1 MKQEKRKMKNKILKF
16 ITWLNV
22 ISFLTS
28 VTLLDS
34 MSYIP
39 LIVALVNITWI
50 SLFILANRERLND
63 YE

>member
-1 MKQEKRKMKNKILKF
+1 MKNKILKI

-34 MSYIP
+34 VSYIP
-39 LIVALVNITWI
+39 LIVALVNMAWI
-50 SLFILANRERLND
+50 SLFIFANRDRLND

>member
-1 MKQEKRKMKNKILKF
+1 MKNKILKF

-34 MSYIP
+34 VSYIP
-39 LIVALVNITWI
+39 LIVALVNMAWI
-50 SLFILANRERLND
+50 SLFIFANRDRLND

>member
-1 MKQEKRKMKNKILKF
+1 MKNKILKI

>member
-1 MKQEKRKMKNKILKF
+1 MIYSRLLNKILKI

>member
-1 MKQEKRKMKNKILKF
+1 MKNKILKI
-16 ITWLNV
+16 ITWFNV

-39 LIVALVNITWI
+39 LIVALVNMTWI

>member
-1 MKQEKRKMKNKILKF
+1 MKNKILKF